1 MSKNYEELV
10 VFIQEKWAEIII
22 NIGKAY
28 SENRDLGNLVNEL
41 ISLYAFDYCEV
52 LFKPTLAKNEQFRS
66 SKDEFI
72 SYFIGENN
80 VCKED
85 KGFAIKKWKSIKFQG
100 YKI

>member
-1 MSKNYEELV
+1 MHL
-10 VFIQEKWAEIII
+10 IIVMF
-22 NIGKAY
+22 Y
-28 SENRDLGNLVNEL
+28 SNQ
-41 ISLYAFDYCEV
+41 
-52 LFKPTLAKNEQFRS
+52 LAKNEQFRS

-100 YKI
+100 YKISSYGDSIISMGNYFLKIKKDQV